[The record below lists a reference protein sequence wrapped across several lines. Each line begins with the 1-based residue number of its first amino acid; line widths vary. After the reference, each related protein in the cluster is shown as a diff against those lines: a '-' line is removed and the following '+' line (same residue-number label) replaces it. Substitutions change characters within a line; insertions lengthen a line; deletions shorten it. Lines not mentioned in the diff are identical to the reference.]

1 MADVCVI
8 CVRKCGDAGRH
19 THVCFLGHQVI
30 VLTDQVPNE
39 LPLVGGLIT
48 EAFQTPLAHVNL
60 LARNRGTPNLA
71 LRDAKTDARIAPLI
85 GELVRLEVSEAN
97 FNIRIA
103 APEEA
108 ALFWDA
114 RAADQPVL
122 EPRLDT
128 TVRWPQALSDHDL
141 TSLPALGAK
150 ASQLAQLSKVD
161 LGAGTACSGL
171 VSTPRDAFAVPVVHS
186 IEHIKASGAQA
197 LLNTLLKDAAFLN
210 NPNIRAA
217 RLEQVRAAIMTH
229 PVEPD
234 LLARLVRAISAR
246 FNSARVRMRSS
257 SNTEDLPG
265 FNGAGLYTSVS
276 AKLGEDSK
284 SDLNIETG

>member
-1 MADVCVI
+1 M
-8 CVRKCGDAGRH
+8 
-19 THVCFLGHQVI
+19 
-30 VLTDQVPNE
+30 
-39 LPLVGGLIT
+39 
-48 EAFQTPLAHVNL
+48 
-60 LARNRGTPNLA
+60 
-71 LRDAKTDARIAPLI
+71 
-85 GELVRLEVSEAN
+85 
-97 FNIRIA
+97 
-103 APEEA
+103 
-108 ALFWDA
+108 
-114 RAADQPVL
+114 
-122 EPRLDT
+122 
-128 TVRWPQALSDHDL
+128 
-141 TSLPALGAK
+141 
-150 ASQLAQLSKVD
+150 
-161 LGAGTACSGL
+161 
-171 VSTPRDAFAVPVVHS
+171 PVVHS

-197 LLNTLLKDAAFLN
+197 LLDTLLRDAAFLN